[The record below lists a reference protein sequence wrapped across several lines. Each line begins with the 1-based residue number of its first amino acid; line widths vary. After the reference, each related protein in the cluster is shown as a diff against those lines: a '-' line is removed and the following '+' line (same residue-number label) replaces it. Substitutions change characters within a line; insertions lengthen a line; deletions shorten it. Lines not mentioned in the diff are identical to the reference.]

1 MELFTSET
9 LRTLITIVAGAFIG
23 SISTV
28 LVTWINKRSEERKHY
43 REIVIKTAVE
53 NYKVHVDIGKYTGHG
68 AEQDPLDS
76 YILHMMILLDNL
88 SFRKMTRKKVMKGIE
103 KYTGIYKEAEKRMLE
118 ITKEREIER
127 YKENAH
133 ED

>member
-1 MELFTSET
+1 MELFTPET

-53 NYKVHVDIGKYTGHG
+53 NYKVGVDIGKYTGHG
-68 AEQDPLDS
+68 AEQAPLGA
-76 YILHMMILLDNL
+76 YILHMMIFIDSL
-88 SFRKMTRKKVMKGIE
+88 SFRKMTREKLMKGIE
-103 KYTGIYKEAEKRMLE
+103 KYNEIYPEAEKRILE
-118 ITKEREIER
+118 IAKEGEIR
-127 YKENAH
+127 RDTENTH